1 MSEFNQDMLGDM
13 AIEALERTAFV
24 SAEPADSEFLDEL
37 DQSEWY
43 TRIKYSGPVSGAV
56 YLAGSPGFM
65 LGLASS
71 LLGVEIEDVRIM
83 RLDLPEEV
91 SESVY
96 ERMRSERQEVIRTL
110 RAQGDAAAQ
119 EIRSD
124 AERER
129 TIILADAYSQ
139 GQVIRGEGDAPRGR
153 TLCQRISGQP
163 DVLQLLSQPAAL
175 S

>member
-71 LLGVEIEDVRIM
+71 LLGVEIEDVAIEKEG
-83 RLDLPEEV
+83 LDALRELTNIVGGSVVSALGGDHCKLSLGLPEVVEAGEFPSGGPGEHCV
-91 SESVY
+91 
-96 ERMRSERQEVIRTL
+96 L
-110 RAQGDAAAQ
+110 
-119 EIRSD
+119 D
-124 AERER
+124 AEGER
-129 TIILADAYSQ
+129 LEIFW
-139 GQVIRGEGDAPRGR
+139 
-153 TLCQRISGQP
+153 
-163 DVLQLLSQPAAL
+163 QPAEGANAKAA
-175 S
+175 